1 MKTSIALAI
10 AFASVVC
17 LSIVGSAKCDGTVIS
32 ISPSSRTLSQS
43 QIGKSFLVNIN
54 VSDVTNL
61 WHWRVRL
68 NWNPNVLNFTS
79 ITNGPFLESA
89 GSTLF
94 VPPPEINGSLTIIS
108 DTLLSKNS
116 VNGSGVLATVNFTI
130 LAAGQS
136 ELTLNNTLLEEP
148 LSGNQTSHTQI
159 AHTVSNGQVIVISEF
174 PNWVLPAII
183 FVVTIPA
190 AILAKKR
197 HKLTRRYGHSN

>member
-1 MKTSIALAI
+1 MKTNIILVI
-10 AFASVVC
+10 AFASVIC
-17 LSIVGSAKCDGTVIS
+17 LCIVTCARCDGTVIS
-32 ISPSSRTLSQS
+32 ISPSSQTLSQS
-43 QIGKSFLVNIN
+43 QIGKNYQITINI
-54 VSDVTNL
+54 SDVTNL

-94 VPPPEINGSLTIIS
+94 LPPPERNGSLTEIS

-116 VNGSGVLATVNFTI
+116 MNGSGVLATVNFTI

-136 ELTLNNTLLEEP
+136 ELMLNNTLLLEP
-148 LSGNQTSHTQI
+148 LSGNQTTHAQI
-159 AHTVSNGQVIVISEF
+159 ACTVNNGQLFVLSELS
-174 PNWVLPAII
+174 NWVMPAIV

-190 AILAKKR
+190 AILARKR
-197 HKLTRRYGHSN
+197 LKPKWHCNGHN